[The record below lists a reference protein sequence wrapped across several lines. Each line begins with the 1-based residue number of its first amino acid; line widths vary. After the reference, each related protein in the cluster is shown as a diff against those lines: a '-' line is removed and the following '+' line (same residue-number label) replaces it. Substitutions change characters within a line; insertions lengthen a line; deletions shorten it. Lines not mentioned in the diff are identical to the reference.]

1 MKRTPAKKA
10 KSSQDAAP
18 KRASRR
24 SLVIVESPA
33 KAKTLE
39 KFLGRDFRVL
49 ASYGHVRDL
58 PRKGLGVDRD
68 NGYAPTYE
76 VLKGKEKTLGELQ
89 RAAREASAV
98 YLAADPD
105 REGEAI
111 SWHLRETLEP
121 SARGIPFRRVRFN
134 EITKNAVLAAMKEAG
149 DIDSRLVDAQQARR
163 IIDRLVGYEV
173 SDLLWKKIW
182 RGLSAGRVQT
192 VALRIIA
199 EREREIEA
207 FRPVEY
213 WTLDA
218 QLEASA
224 PPPFAARLSSFEGEK
239 LKFDGTDPRV
249 DSAEKA
255 ERIRKAVET
264 AAWRVAKVETSE
276 RRKTPAPPFI
286 TSQLQQAAA
295 RRLSFAVRRTM
306 QIAQRLYEGREIPG
320 RGTVGLITYMRT
332 DSTRVSNEALGAVRE
347 HIAARYGA
355 ESLPE
360 SPRFFKSKRGT
371 QDAHEAIRPTYLDL
385 PPDQVEAHVAPE
397 EARLYR
403 LIWERFVASQM
414 SPAVY
419 DTVSAEIAA
428 GPAVYRASGST
439 LKFPG
444 YLAAYGVGLSE
455 EDDEPAEGGAKLP
468 PLAEGETLKLIGVQP
483 EQKATQPPP
492 RFNEASLVKFLEENG
507 IGRPSTYAE
516 ILRKLEQRE
525 YVHKKDRRFIPTAL
539 GRTVVE
545 MLIPYFDDFFET
557 GYTARMEEALDEVE
571 DGKLTWTRAL
581 TEFDKTFTKDRNRA
595 LRDMV
600 SSKAGIPLSEARK
613 ILSFPVVPEIS
624 EKCPRCGKKLKLRM
638 GRNGLFVACSGYP
651 ACTFT
656 ENIPDPEED
665 AVDISDL
672 EKLTCDECGS
682 PMKVRQSRAGGTFLG
697 CSAYPKCRNVI
708 NVHIAGGKA
717 EAKPDEPTGENC
729 PQSGHPLVRRYGRY
743 GAYVACSGYPECR
756 YKPPKP
762 VQDTGVLCPKDGGRV
777 VERRGRFRPFYGCV
791 NYPKCDFTLS
801 VRPIPEACPKCGNP
815 YLLLRERKSGNALT
829 CDRAGCGFEKPAGE
843 IPPMQEVLLAAAPPA
858 AETRPP
864 RAARPRRKSKAG
876 ESEEAEAS
884 VSSPVEKK
892 KSPRRRAAR

>member
-1 MKRTPAKKA
+1 MSSSKAKK
-10 KSSQDAAP
+10 
-18 KRASRR
+18 

-39 KFLGRDFRVL
+39 KFLGRNYRVL

-58 PRKGLGVDRD
+58 PKKGLGVDRARD
-68 NGYAPTYE
+68 YEPTYE
-76 VLKGKEKTLGELQ
+76 VLKGKEKTLNDLKK
-89 RAAREASAV
+89 AAREAAAI

-111 SWHLRETLEP
+111 SWHLQEALRP
-121 SARGIPFRRVRFN
+121 SAKNTPFRRVRFN
-134 EITKNAVLAAMKEAG
+134 EITKNAVLAAMQAAG
-149 DIDSRLVDAQQARR
+149 EIDGRLVDAQQARR

-192 VALRIIA
+192 VALRIIC
-199 EREREIEA
+199 EREQEIEA

-218 QLEASA
+218 ELEAA
-224 PPPFAARLSSFEGEK
+224 VPPRFIARLLAFEGEK

-249 DSAEKA
+249 DSVEKA
-255 ERIRKAVET
+255 ERIRAAV
-264 AAWRVAKVETSE
+264 AGAPWKVARVETSE
-276 RRKTPAPPFI
+276 RRKTPPPPFI

-295 RRLSFAVRRTM
+295 RRLGLAVRRTM

-332 DSTRVSNEALGAVRE
+332 DSTRVSGEALTSVRE
-347 HIAARYGA
+347 LIAAKYGA
-355 ESLPE
+355 ESLPDT
-360 SPRFFKSKRGT
+360 PRYFKSKRDT

-385 PPDQVEAHVAPE
+385 PPEEVEKHLAPE
-397 EARLYR
+397 ETKLYR

-414 SPAVY
+414 NPAVY
-419 DTVSAEIAA
+419 DTVSAEIDA

-439 LKFPG
+439 LKFAG
-444 YLAAYGVGLSE
+444 YLAAYGIEVG
-455 EDDEPAEGGAKLP
+455 EDDDAESPEGAAKLP
-468 PLAEGETLKLIGVQP
+468 PLAERETLKLLAVTP
-483 EQKATQPPP
+483 ERKQTQPPP

-545 MLIPYFDDFFET
+545 LLIPYFDDFFET

-571 DGKLTWTRAL
+571 EGKLSWNRAL
-581 TEFDKTFTKDRNRA
+581 SEFDKTFTKDRNRA

-600 SSKAGIPLSEARK
+600 SSKAGIPLGEARK
-613 ILSFPVVPEIS
+613 ILSFPVVPEVA

-638 GRNGLFVACSGYP
+638 GKNGLFVACSGYP
-651 ACTFT
+651 SCTFT

-665 AVDISDL
+665 AVDVSDL
-672 EKLTCDECGS
+672 EKTTCDECGS
-682 PMKVRQSRAGGTFLG
+682 PMKVRVSRAGGTFLG

-717 EAKPDEPTGENC
+717 EAKPDEPTGEMC
-729 PQSGHPLVRRYGRY
+729 PESGHPLVRRYGRY

-762 VQDTGVLCPKDGGRV
+762 VLDTGVRCPKDGGMIAQ
-777 VERRGRFRPFYGCV
+777 RRGRFRPFYGCV
-791 NYPKCDFTLS
+791 NYPACDFTLS
-801 VRPIPEACPKCGNP
+801 ARPIPEACPKCGNP
-815 YLLLRERKSGNALT
+815 YLILRERKSGNVFA
-829 CDRAGCGFEKPAGE
+829 CDRGGCGFEKPAGE
-843 IPPMQEVLLAAAPPA
+843 VPPLTEVLLPSTASASKPPRRAPRVKA
-858 AETRPP
+858 AEGEEPTEKPSP
-864 RAARPRRKSKAG
+864 KKRASKRTAR
-876 ESEEAEAS
+876 
-884 VSSPVEKK
+884 
-892 KSPRRRAAR
+892 

>member
-1 MKRTPAKKA
+1 MKP
-10 KSSQDAAP
+10 SSR
-18 KRASRR
+18 K

-39 KFLGRDFRVL
+39 KFLGKNFRVL

-58 PRKGLGVDRD
+58 PKKGLGVDRS
-68 NGYAPTYE
+68 NGYEPTYE
-76 VLKGKEKTLGELQ
+76 VLKGKEKTLGELKK
-89 RAAREASAV
+89 AAREAAAV

-111 SWHLRETLEP
+111 SWHLQESLKPGTK
-121 SARGIPFRRVRFN
+121 GTVFKRVRFN
-134 EITKNAVLAAMKEAG
+134 EITKSAVLAAMEAAG
-149 DIDSRLVDAQQARR
+149 EIDGRLVDAQQARR

-173 SDLLWKKIW
+173 SDLLWKKVW

-192 VALRIIA
+192 VALRIIC

-218 QLEASA
+218 DLEAGS
-224 PPPFAARLSSFEGEK
+224 PPQFTARLQSFEGEK
-239 LKFDGTDPRV
+239 LKFDGDDPRLESEAKAQKV
-249 DSAEKA
+249 RAAVEKA
-255 ERIRKAVET
+255 S
-264 AAWRVAKVETSE
+264 WRVAKVEASE
-276 RRKTPAPPFI
+276 RRKASPPPFI

-295 RRLSFAVRRTM
+295 RRYSFAVRRTM

-332 DSTRVSNEALGAVRE
+332 DSTRVSADALSAVRE
-347 HIAARYGA
+347 LIARRYGS

-360 SPRFFKSKRGT
+360 SPRFFKSKRDT

-385 PPDQVEAHVAPE
+385 PPEEIEPHLAPE
-397 EARLYR
+397 EAKLYR
-403 LIWERFVASQM
+403 LIWQRFVASQM
-414 SPAVY
+414 NPAVY

-439 LKFPG
+439 LKFAG
-444 YLAAYGVGLSE
+444 YLAAYGVEVGEE
-455 EDDEPAEGGAKLP
+455 EDDPAAAEGSAKLP
-468 PLAEGETLKLIGVQP
+468 PLSEGETLKLLAVKP
-483 EQKATQPPP
+483 EQKQTQPPP

-539 GRTVVE
+539 GRTVLE
-545 MLIPYFDDFFET
+545 LLIPYFDDFFET

-571 DGKLTWTRAL
+571 EGKLSWTKAL
-581 TEFDKTFTKDRNRA
+581 AQFDKTFTSDRNRA

-600 SSKAGIPLSEARK
+600 SGKAGIPLGEARK
-613 ILSFPVVPEIS
+613 LLSFPVVPETP

-638 GRNGLFVACSGYP
+638 GKNGLFVACSGYP

-656 ENIPDPEED
+656 QNIPDPEED
-665 AVDISDL
+665 AVDVSDL
-672 EKLTCDECGS
+672 EKTTCDECGS
-682 PMKVRQSRAGGTFLG
+682 LMKVRQSRTGSTFLG

-708 NVHIAGGKA
+708 NVHVAGGKA
-717 EAKPDEPTGENC
+717 EAKPDEPTGQMC
-729 PQSGHPLVRRYGRY
+729 PESGHPLVRRYGRY

-762 VQDTGVLCPKDGGRV
+762 VKDTGVRCPKDGGV
-777 VERRGRFRPFYGCV
+777 IAERRGRFRPFYGCV

-801 VRPIPEACPKCGNP
+801 ARPIPEACPKCGNP
-815 YLLLRERKSGNALT
+815 YLLLRERKSGNALA
-829 CDRAGCGFEKPAGE
+829 CDKGGCGFEKPAGTLPE
-843 IPPMQEVLLAAAPPA
+843 MQEVLLSAPA
-858 AETRPP
+858 AETKPA
-864 RAARPRRKSKAG
+864 RAAKPKKAAKESDADEPAATPKKATRRK
-876 ESEEAEAS
+876 
-884 VSSPVEKK
+884 
-892 KSPRRRAAR
+892 AAR